1 MLHLVW
7 EYLAERINSASTKH
21 ILDLW
26 IPKQCLKNLDLD
38 NREREKEREKKKEKE
53 KKAPK
58 VFIQLNM
65 LGKEI

>member
-1 MLHLVW
+1 MDPKTMLEKSRSRQH
-7 EYLAERINSASTKH
+7 
-21 ILDLW
+21 
-26 IPKQCLKNLDLD
+26 
-38 NREREKEREKKKEKE
+38 REREKEKEREKKKG

>member
-1 MLHLVW
+1 MDPKTML
-7 EYLAERINSASTKH
+7 
-21 ILDLW
+21 
-26 IPKQCLKNLDLD
+26 
-38 NREREKEREKKKEKE
+38 EKSRSRQQRKREREKKKEKE

>member
-1 MLHLVW
+1 MDPKAML
-7 EYLAERINSASTKH
+7 EKSRSRQQKE
-21 ILDLW
+21 
-26 IPKQCLKNLDLD
+26 
-38 NREREKEREKKKEKE
+38 REREKERQRERRE